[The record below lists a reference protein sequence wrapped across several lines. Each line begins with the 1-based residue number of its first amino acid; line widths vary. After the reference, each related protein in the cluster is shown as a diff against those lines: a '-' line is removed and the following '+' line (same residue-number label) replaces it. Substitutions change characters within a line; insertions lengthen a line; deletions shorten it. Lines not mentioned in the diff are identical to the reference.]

1 MAHVPP
7 LTDAENARWYS
18 KFFYERY
25 QPAPEAVAELGD
37 DSPMGPEN
45 ACAVQDRAKILTPGR
60 LPRERGWQAMPDR
73 TTFVCGNVFMKDV
86 TPEMFQWWFA
96 WMPADPIRGRLWDP
110 EEHLGMIVDEST
122 LRRLTDPTLSVKERI
137 YGNIL
142 YAVEDNGTGYESDRF
157 SYKKLKFFHPTEF
170 GFTQQQLDDMEA
182 AGGRL
187 VTAMSG
193 PKDGDFVSSFMHYAR
208 PVEGGCEVRSWFFVG
223 YKLAKSEGGPLRTMA
238 EDIPDA
244 ALEQIGRGLFH
255 HCLNEYTNL
264 SHILPE
270 AYAKQH
276 DIVDSWDTCKQVF
289 LTETL

>member
-1 MAHVPP
+1 MK
-7 LTDAENARWYS
+7 LR
-18 KFFYERY
+18 
-25 QPAPEAVAELGD
+25 ELGIGSVVLEP
-37 DSPMGPEN
+37 DSGLFFNDYGQSNLHQWLN
-45 ACAVQDRAKILTPGR
+45 ADGKS
-60 LPRERGWQAMPDR
+60 
-73 TTFVCGNVFMKDV
+73 
-86 TPEMFQWWFA
+86 WFCQQH
-96 WMPADPIRGRLWDP
+96 PADMPP

-223 YKLAKSEGGPLRTMA
+223 YKLAKSEGGSLRTMA

-244 ALEQIGRGLFH
+244 ALEQIGRGLSH

-264 SHILPE
+264 AHILPE

-276 DIVDSWDTCKQVF
+276 DIIDSWDTCKQVF
-289 LTETL
+289 LTETM

>member
-1 MAHVPP
+1 
-7 LTDAENARWYS
+7 
-18 KFFYERY
+18 
-25 QPAPEAVAELGD
+25 
-37 DSPMGPEN
+37 
-45 ACAVQDRAKILTPGR
+45 
-60 LPRERGWQAMPDR
+60 
-73 TTFVCGNVFMKDV
+73 
-86 TPEMFQWWFA
+86 
-96 WMPADPIRGRLWDP
+96 
-110 EEHLGMIVDEST
+110 
-122 LRRLTDPTLSVKERI
+122 
-137 YGNIL
+137 
-142 YAVEDNGTGYESDRF
+142 
-157 SYKKLKFFHPTEF
+157 
-170 GFTQQQLDDMEA
+170 
-182 AGGRL
+182 
-187 VTAMSG
+187 MSG